1 MNGYSVYLGDDEEG
15 LGVDTG
21 DDYTTPWGYLML
33 PKCTRTNALND
44 MFMLCV
50 FYHNKEKTGVEEEG

>member
-1 MNGYSVYLGDDEEG
+1 
-15 LGVDTG
+15 
-21 DDYTTPWGYLML
+21 ML

-50 FYHNKEKTGVEEEG
+50 FYHNKEKNGSGRRGLNSLKPMHGPNYTVLPWLLNSDSEHLV